1 MTALL
6 KLTGISK
13 SFPGCL
19 ANDQID
25 IEMFAGEIHA
35 LLGQNGAG
43 KSTLVKIMYGLL
55 QADAG
60 SIEWQQQAIAIRS
73 PAHARQLGI
82 AMVFQH
88 FSLFESMTV
97 LENIALG
104 LGDNGKS
111 RNRATLKSEIV
122 RVADHYGLPL
132 QPDRHVYSLSVGEKQ
147 RIEIIR
153 CLLQSP
159 KLLIMDEPTS
169 VLTPQEVE
177 SLFTT
182 LRRLR
187 DDGMSILYISHKLD
201 EIRQLCERATI
212 LRDGRKIALADPQ
225 NESSE
230 SLAEMMIG
238 EKTLHVARKSAR
250 KSATDRTLS
259 LTPDPSPTRDPATS
273 DRSTEKPMR
282 SGSSLRVAQLN
293 GDPASVGEPGIKLQD
308 INFEVKSGEV
318 LGVAGVAGNGQDELM
333 LALSGETLS
342 SPAGS
347 ITISQA
353 DESPV
358 AIGQFSPGMRRRKG
372 VCVIPEERL
381 GHAAVPSMTLAENAL
396 LTGFERLAL
405 TRGGW
410 IRKRAASAFAQHIV
424 DTFNV
429 MCRDVDA
436 AASSLSGGNLQKFV
450 VGREIEQE
458 PAVLIVAQ
466 PTWGVD
472 AGAAA
477 VIRQALLQLANK
489 GAAVLVIS
497 QDLDELIQISDR
509 IVAMCAGSLSAAF
522 AADELTAAEIG
533 ILMGGGTL
541 QAGRGQEQ
549 VSA

>member
-1 MTALL
+1 VTALL
-6 KLTGISK
+6 KLAGISK

-25 IEMFAGEIHA
+25 IEISSGEIHA

-60 SIEWQQQAIAIRS
+60 TLEWQQQAIKIRS

-88 FSLFESMTV
+88 FSLFDSMTV
-97 LENIALG
+97 LENIVLG
-104 LGDNGKS
+104 LGDSGNSQSKT
-111 RNRATLKSEIV
+111 NRAALKDEIV
-122 RVADHYGLPL
+122 RVADQYGLPL

-159 KLLIMDEPTS
+159 ELLIMDEPTS

-201 EIRQLCERATI
+201 EIHQLCDRATI
-212 LRDGRKIALADPQ
+212 LRDGRKVAVADPRK
-225 NESSE
+225 ESSE

-238 EKTLHVARKSAR
+238 EKTLQVERDSTRNSLKSSS
-250 KSATDRTLS
+250 SAQNASFSDVHSTPGQSAEQITHSGTS
-259 LTPDPSPTRDPATS
+259 LQVR
-273 DRSTEKPMR
+273 
-282 SGSSLRVAQLN
+282 QLN
-293 GDPASVGEPGIKLQD
+293 VAALSDTGISLQD
-308 INFEVKSGEV
+308 ISFEVNAGEV
-318 LGVAGVAGNGQDELM
+318 LGIAGVAGNGQDELM
-333 LALSGETLS
+333 LALSGESLSRPGDSITLS
-342 SPAGS
+342 QGS
-347 ITISQA
+347 N
-353 DESPV
+353 PPL
-358 AIGQFSPGMRRRKG
+358 AIGQFTPGMRRRNG

-396 LTGFERLAL
+396 LTGFERLPL
-405 TRGGW
+405 TRAGW
-410 IRKRAASAFAQHIV
+410 IRKRAAKAFARQIV
-424 DTFNV
+424 ETFNV
-429 MCRDVDA
+429 MCRDVDST
-436 AASSLSGGNLQKFV
+436 ASNLSGGNIQKFV
-450 VGREIEQE
+450 VGREIEQD

-477 VIRQALLQLANK
+477 VIRQALLQLAHN

-497 QDLDELIQISDR
+497 QDLDELLQISDR
-509 IVAMCAGSLSAAF
+509 IVAMCAGSLSEAY
-522 AADELTAAEIG
+522 AADALTAAEIG
-533 ILMGGGTL
+533 ILMGGGRLTRARE
-541 QAGRGQEQ
+541 QA
-549 VSA
+549 SA